1 MRRIRARVVAG
12 VAAIIASL
20 AVTAGQAAGAQFST
34 VTKRA
39 LTSIVVSGMGAG
51 AMPGVA
57 VGVWVPGQGS
67 FVRAFGT
74 SSLAT
79 GRPLGLGDH
88 FRIASISKSF
98 TATAILRL
106 ADQHKLSLSDHLSKY
121 VPAIQ
126 NGDRITVAQLLDMT
140 SGVYDYVND
149 PAALRAYARN
159 PVRPFSLRDVVA
171 IIKRHTPLFAPG
183 TDVVYDNSNYYLLG
197 AIAEKVTHTSLGAT
211 IASQI
216 LRPLGLRHTSYP
228 TKAQMPAP
236 FSRGYLD
243 QPDFPPRDVT
253 ASNPAF
259 AGGAGAMIS
268 TLGDLRIWAR
278 ALATGSLLA
287 PATHAL
293 QLKTRILSQSPK
305 VSLSY
310 GMGITEINGLLGHDG
325 AIFGYG
331 SAMFYLPSR
340 NATIV
345 VLGNNNDLGQP
356 KPLITAVALAAY
368 LFPSQFPNGI

>member
-1 MRRIRARVVAG
+1 MHRIRLVAG
-12 VAAIIASL
+12 VIAIIASL
-20 AVTAGQAAGAQFST
+20 TGGLSQAAAAQFT
-34 VTKRA
+34 AATKRA
-39 LTSIVVSGMGAG
+39 LASIAVSGMGAG
-51 AMPGVA
+51 AMPGLA
-57 VGVWVPGQGS
+57 VGVWVPDRGS

-79 GRPLGLGDH
+79 GNPLRLDDH

-98 TATAILRL
+98 TAEAILRL
-106 ADQHKLSLSDHLSKY
+106 ADEHKLSLSDRLGKF
-121 VPAIQ
+121 VPGIQ

-149 PAALRAYARN
+149 PAVLRAYARD
-159 PVRPFSLRDVVA
+159 PRRSFSLGDVVS
-171 IIKRHTPLFAPG
+171 IIKRHKPLFAPG

-211 IASQI
+211 IMSQI
-216 LRPLGLRHTSYP
+216 LQPMRLRHTSYP
-228 TKAQMPAP
+228 TTPQLPAP

-243 QPDFPPRDVT
+243 QPDFAPRDVT
-253 ASNPAF
+253 LSNPAF

-268 TLGDLRIWAR
+268 TLADLKLWAK

-305 VSLSY
+305 VTVSY
-310 GMGITEINGLLGHDG
+310 GMGVTNINGFLGHDG

-340 NATIV
+340 DATIV

-368 LFPSQFPNGI
+368 LFPGQFPHGI

>member
-1 MRRIRARVVAG
+1 MHRIGAHALAG
-12 VAAIIASL
+12 VIAIVVFL
-20 AVTAGQAAGAQFST
+20 AVADGQDAAAQFSA

-51 AMPGVA
+51 AMPGMA
-57 VGVWVPGQGS
+57 VGVWVPGQGR

-79 GRPLGLGDH
+79 GRPLRLDDH

-106 ADQHKLSLSDHLSKY
+106 ADQHKLSLSDTLSKY
-121 VPAIQ
+121 ITGIQ
-126 NGDRITVAQLLDMT
+126 NGDQITVAQLLDMT

-149 PAALRAYARN
+149 PGVLRAYARN
-159 PVRPFSLRDVVA
+159 PLRPFSLRDVVA
-171 IIKRHTPLFAPG
+171 IIKRHKPIFAPG
-183 TDVVYDNSNYYLLG
+183 MDVVYDNSDYYLLG
-197 AIAEKVTHTSLGAT
+197 AIVEKVTHRPLGAVIT
-211 IASQI
+211 SQI

-228 TKAQMPAP
+228 TAAAMPAP

-259 AGGAGAMIS
+259 AGGAGAIIS
-268 TLGDLRIWAR
+268 TLGDLKVWAK

-287 PATHAL
+287 PATQSL
-293 QLKTRILSQSPK
+293 RLRTRVLNQNPK
-305 VSLSY
+305 VSVSY
-310 GMGITEINGLLGHDG
+310 GMGITEINGFLGHDG

-340 NATIV
+340 HATIV
-345 VLGNNNDLGQP
+345 VLANNNDLGQP
-356 KPLITAVALAAY
+356 KPLITAIALAAY
-368 LFPSQFPNGI
+368 LFPGQFPKGI

>member
-1 MRRIRARVVAG
+1 MHRIRAHVLAG
-12 VAAIIASL
+12 VTAIAGFLVVTPGKAAA
-20 AVTAGQAAGAQFST
+20 AQFST

-39 LTSIVVSGMGAG
+39 LTSIVVSAMGAG

-57 VGVWVPGQGS
+57 VGVWAPGQGS

-79 GRPLGLGDH
+79 GRPLRLDDH

-106 ADQHKLSLSDHLSKY
+106 ADQHKLSLGDPLSKY
-121 VPAIQ
+121 IPGIQ

-149 PAALRAYARN
+149 PAVLRAYARN
-159 PVRPFSLRDVVA
+159 PLRPFSLRYVVA
-171 IIKRHTPLFAPG
+171 IIKRHRPLFDPG
-183 TDVVYDNSNYYLLG
+183 MDVVYDNSNYYLLG
-197 AIAEKVTHTSLGAT
+197 AIAEKVRRTPLGAT
-211 IASQI
+211 IKSQI
-216 LRPLGLRHTSYP
+216 LQPLGLSHTSYP
-228 TKAQMPAP
+228 TTAALPTP
-236 FSRGYLD
+236 FSDGYLD

-268 TLGDLRIWAR
+268 TLGDLKVWAK

-287 PATHAL
+287 PATHTL
-293 QLKTRILSQSPK
+293 QLRTRVLSQSPK
-305 VSLSY
+305 VSVSY
-310 GMGITEINGLLGHDG
+310 GMGITKINGFLGHDG

-340 NATIV
+340 DATIV
-345 VLGNNNDLGQP
+345 VIGNNNDLGQP
-356 KPLITAVALAAY
+356 KPLITAIALAAY
-368 LFPSQFPNGI
+368 LFPRQFPKGI

>member
-1 MRRIRARVVAG
+1 MHRVRAHVLAGIVGIAVVLP
-12 VAAIIASL
+12 AS
-20 AVTAGQAAGAQFST
+20 AGQAAAAQFST
-34 VTKRA
+34 GTRRA

-51 AMPGVA
+51 GIPGMT

-74 SSLAT
+74 SSLST
-79 GRPLGLGDH
+79 GRPLRLDDH

-106 ADQHKLSLSDHLSKY
+106 ADQHKLSLSDPLSRY
-121 VPAIQ
+121 IPGIQ
-126 NGDRITVAQLLDMT
+126 NGDLITVAQLLDMT
-140 SGVYDYVND
+140 SGVYDYVDD
-149 PAALRAYARN
+149 PAVLRAYDRN
-159 PVRPFSLRDVVA
+159 PLRRFSLRDVVA
-171 IIKRHTPLFAPG
+171 IIKRHRPLFAPG
-183 TDVVYDNSNYYLLG
+183 ADVRYDNSNYYLLG
-197 AIAEKVTHTSLGAT
+197 AIAEKVTHTPLGAT
-211 IASQI
+211 IESQI

-228 TKAQMPAP
+228 TTAALPVP

-268 TLGDLRIWAR
+268 TLADLKVWAK

-293 QLKTRILSQSPK
+293 
-305 VSLSY
+305 
-310 GMGITEINGLLGHDG
+310 
-325 AIFGYG
+325 
-331 SAMFYLPSR
+331 
-340 NATIV
+340 
-345 VLGNNNDLGQP
+345 
-356 KPLITAVALAAY
+356 
-368 LFPSQFPNGI
+368 

>member
-1 MRRIRARVVAG
+1 MIRDQSVTQRRSSSVAPAPVGQDPPCDAEQPWERLVGDTIQSAPRHQKHVGDDIIGRGLRRSPQRV
-12 VAAIIASL
+12 SMD
-20 AVTAGQAAGAQFST
+20 AVS
-34 VTKRA
+34 
-39 LTSIVVSGMGAG
+39 
-51 AMPGVA
+51 
-57 VGVWVPGQGS
+57 
-67 FVRAFGT
+67 VR
-74 SSLAT
+74 
-79 GRPLGLGDH
+79 RDI
-88 FRIASISKSF
+88 RIASISKSF

-106 ADQHKLSLSDHLSKY
+106 ADQRKLSLGDPLGKY
-121 VPAIQ
+121 VPGIQ

-149 PAALRAYARN
+149 PAVLRAYARN
-159 PVRPFSLRDVVA
+159 PLRPFSLSDVVA
-171 IIKRHTPLFAPG
+171 IIKRHKPLFDPG
-183 TDVVYDNSNYYLLG
+183 KDVVYDNSNYYLLG
-197 AIAEKVTHTSLGAT
+197 AIAEKVTHTQLSAT
-211 IASQI
+211 IKSQI
-216 LRPLGLRHTSYP
+216 LRPLGLRRTTYP
-228 TKAQMPAP
+228 TTAKLPAP

-268 TLGDLRIWAR
+268 TLGDLRIWAK

-293 QLKTRILSQSPK
+293 QLRARVLSQSPK
-305 VSLSY
+305 VSVSY
-310 GMGITEINGLLGHDG
+310 GMGITEINGFLGHDG

-340 NATIV
+340 DATIV
-345 VLGNNNDLGQP
+345 VIGNNNDLGQP
-356 KPLITAVALAAY
+356 KPLITAIALAAY

>member
-1 MRRIRARVVAG
+1 MHRIRLVAG
-12 VAAIIASL
+12 VIAIIASL
-20 AVTAGQAAGAQFST
+20 TGGLSQAAAAQFT
-34 VTKRA
+34 AATKRA
-39 LTSIVVSGMGAG
+39 LASIAVSGMGAG
-51 AMPGVA
+51 AMPGLA
-57 VGVWVPGQGS
+57 VGVWVPDRGS

-79 GRPLGLGDH
+79 GNPLRLDDH

-98 TATAILRL
+98 TAEAILRL
-106 ADQHKLSLSDHLSKY
+106 ADEHKLSLSDRLGKF
-121 VPAIQ
+121 VPGIQ

-149 PAALRAYARN
+149 PAVLRAYARD
-159 PVRPFSLRDVVA
+159 PRRSFSLGDVVS
-171 IIKRHTPLFAPG
+171 IIKRHKPLFAPG

-211 IASQI
+211 IMSQI
-216 LRPLGLRHTSYP
+216 LQPLRLRHTSYP
-228 TKAQMPAP
+228 TTPQLPAP

-243 QPDFPPRDVT
+243 QPDFAPRDVT
-253 ASNPAF
+253 LSNPAF

-268 TLGDLRIWAR
+268 TLADLKLWAK

-305 VSLSY
+305 VTVSY
-310 GMGITEINGLLGHDG
+310 GMGVTNINGFLGHDG

-340 NATIV
+340 DATIV

-368 LFPSQFPNGI
+368 LFPGQFPHGI

>member
-1 MRRIRARVVAG
+1 
-12 VAAIIASL
+12 
-20 AVTAGQAAGAQFST
+20 
-34 VTKRA
+34 
-39 LTSIVVSGMGAG
+39 MGAG
-51 AMPGVA
+51 AMPGLA
-57 VGVWVPGQGS
+57 VGVWVPNRGS

-79 GRPLGLGDH
+79 GNPLRLDDH

-98 TATAILRL
+98 TAEAILRL
-106 ADQHKLSLSDHLSKY
+106 ADEHKLSLSDRLGKF
-121 VPAIQ
+121 VPGIQ

-149 PAALRAYARN
+149 PAVLRAYARN
-159 PVRPFSLRDVVA
+159 PRRSFSLGDVVN
-171 IIKRHTPLFAPG
+171 IIKRHKPLFAPG
-183 TDVVYDNSNYYLLG
+183 TDAVYDNSNYYLLG
-197 AIAEKVTHTSLGAT
+197 AITEKVTHTSLGAA
-211 IASQI
+211 IKSQI
-216 LRPLGLRHTSYP
+216 LQPLRLRHTSYP
-228 TKAQMPAP
+228 TTPQLPAP

-243 QPDFPPRDVT
+243 QPDFAPRDVT
-253 ASNPAF
+253 LSNPAF

-268 TLGDLRIWAR
+268 TLADLKLWAK
-278 ALATGSLLA
+278 ALATGSLLT

-305 VSLSY
+305 VAVSY
-310 GMGITEINGLLGHDG
+310 GMGITKINGFLGHDG

-340 NATIV
+340 DATIV

-356 KPLITAVALAAY
+356 KPLITALALAAY
-368 LFPSQFPNGI
+368 LFPGQFPHGL